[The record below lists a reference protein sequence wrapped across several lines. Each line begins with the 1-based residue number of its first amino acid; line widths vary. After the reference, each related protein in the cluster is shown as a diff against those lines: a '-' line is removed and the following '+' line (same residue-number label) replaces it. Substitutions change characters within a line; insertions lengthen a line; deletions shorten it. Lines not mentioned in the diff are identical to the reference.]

1 MYDGFV
7 VVVTLFEKIEFG
19 ESFLS
24 SLNNSEYFPVLFF
37 FSLQCSFVLQQYIFC
52 KVDFCIVALPWH
64 NIILRTYPRDF
75 QPSSWIS

>member
-7 VVVTLFEKIEFG
+7 VVVTLLEKIGFG

-24 SLNNSEYFPVLFF
+24 SLNNSECFPVLFF
-37 FSLQCSFVLQQYIFC
+37 SHQHSFVLQQYIFS
-52 KVDFCIVALPWH
+52 KADFCIVALPWH

-75 QPSSWIS
+75 LPSSWIS

>member
-7 VVVTLFEKIEFG
+7 VVVTLLEKIGFG

-24 SLNNSEYFPVLFF
+24 SLNNSECSPVLFF
-37 FSLQCSFVLQQYIFC
+37 SHQSSFVLQRYIFS
-52 KVDFCIVALPWH
+52 KVDFCIVALSWH

-75 QPSSWIS
+75 LPSSWIS